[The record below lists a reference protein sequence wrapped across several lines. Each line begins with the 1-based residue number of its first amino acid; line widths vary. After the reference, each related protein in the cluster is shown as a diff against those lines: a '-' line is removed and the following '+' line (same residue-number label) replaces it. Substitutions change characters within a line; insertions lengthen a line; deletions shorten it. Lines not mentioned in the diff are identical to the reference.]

1 MSVPYTF
8 ANQSGLIPLSQ
19 LDANFASFGTM
30 GFQNYSNVSITGG
43 SISGA
48 SITDGSISGA
58 SISSSSATITGG
70 TISEIS
76 SFAASGVSSLPF
88 SLTVSGN
95 VAANPNVSLY
105 KTNTTLRSNELFG
118 NIGIYRTQTNSIQRS
133 AGGMYVLG
141 SNDPATTTN
150 TLYLYSWGDIGF
162 RTGPAST
169 EWIRI
174 KQTTGYMGIGTL
186 SPSYQLQLSTDSAA
200 KPSTN
205 TWTIASDAR
214 LKNVTGEYTK
224 GLDAVCQLRP
234 VLYTYNGL
242 AGMPNDGKEN
252 ISIIAQEAMAH
263 FPECVGT
270 YMGRMNPV
278 DENGKENVAEEE
290 VEIYNW
296 NGHALTFALVN
307 AIKELKAQNEALM
320 ARVATLENK

>member
-1 MSVPYTF
+1 MPVPYTF
-8 ANQSGLIPLSQ
+8 ANQSGLIPLSE
-19 LDANFASFGTM
+19 LDGNFASFGTM
-30 GFQNYSNVSITGG
+30 GFQDYSNVSITGG
-43 SISGA
+43 TISG
-48 SITDGSISGA
+48 
-58 SISSSSATITGG
+58 
-70 TISEIS
+70 IS
-76 SFAASGVSSLPF
+76 SFAASGVSSLSF

-95 VAANPNVSLY
+95 VFANPNVSLY
-105 KTNTTLRSNELFG
+105 KTNTTLRSNDIFG
-118 NIGIYRTQTNSIQRS
+118 AVGFYRTQTDSNQRY
-133 AGGMYVLG
+133 AGSVYVQG

-162 RTGPAST
+162 KTGPTAT

-174 KQTTGYMGIGTL
+174 KQTTGYMGIGIL
-186 SPSYQLQLSTDSAA
+186 NPSYQLQLSTDSAA

-252 ISIIAQEAMAH
+252 ISIIAQEAMEF

-278 DENGKENVAEEE
+278 DENGEENVAEEKIE
-290 VEIYNW
+290 LYNW
-296 NGHALTFALVN
+296 NSHALTFALVN
-307 AIKELKAQNEALM
+307 AIKELKAQNEALT
-320 ARVATLENK
+320 ARIAILENK

>member
-8 ANQSGLIPLSQ
+8 ADQSGLIPLSQ

-43 SISGA
+43 TVSG
-48 SITDGSISGA
+48 
-58 SISSSSATITGG
+58 
-70 TISEIS
+70 IS
-76 SFAASGVSSLPF
+76 SFSATGASSLPF

-95 VAANPNVSLY
+95 VVANPNVSLY
-105 KTNTTLRSNELFG
+105 KTNTSLRSNDIFG
-118 NIGIYRTQTNSIQRS
+118 NISWYRTLTDSNSFTAASIYAQ
-133 AGGMYVLG
+133 G
-141 SNDPATTTN
+141 SNNSSSYTGN
-150 TLYLYSWGDIGF
+150 LYLTAYTDIVL
-162 RTGPAST
+162 RTGPSLTTWATLKSA
-169 EWIRI
+169 
-174 KQTTGYMGIGTL
+174 TGYLGLGT
-186 SPSYQLQLSTDSAA
+186 SGPSYQLQLSTDSAA

-214 LKNVTGEYTK
+214 LKNVTGDYTK

-234 VLYTYNGL
+234 VVYTYNGL

-278 DENGKENVAEEE
+278 DENGEENVAEEK
-290 VEIYNW
+290 VELYNW
-296 NGHALTFALVN
+296 NSHALTFALVN
-307 AIKELKAQNEALM
+307 AIKELKAQNDALA
-320 ARVATLENK
+320 ARIAILENK

>member
-30 GFQNYSNVSITGG
+30 GFQDYSSVSITGG

-48 SITDGSISGA
+48 SITGGSISGA

-105 KTNTTLRSNELFG
+105 KTNTTLRSNDIFG
-118 NIGIYRTQTNSIQRS
+118 SISWYRTLTDTNVLNAASI
-133 AGGMYVLG
+133 YVQG
-141 SNDPATTTN
+141 SNDSATFSG
-150 TLYLYSWGDIGF
+150 TLLLFAYTDIVF
-162 RTGPAST
+162 RTGPSST
-169 EWIRI
+169 ARVTI
-174 KQTTGYMGIGTL
+174 KQSNGYMGLGT
-186 SPSYQLQLSTDSAA
+186 STPSYQLQLNADSAA

-252 ISIIAQEAMAH
+252 ISIIAQEAMEH

-278 DENGKENVAEEE
+278 DENGKENVAEKE

-307 AIKELKAQNEALM
+307 AIKELKAQNEALT
-320 ARVATLENK
+320 ARIATLENK